1 MRSPRLAPHA
11 RGAPASPPRSAGVA
25 GSPAIST
32 AAAAAAVSAAAG
44 TSAAAAAAAAAVSA
58 AAGTSAAAAA
68 AAAPALGTV
77 LGLVDA
83 QRAAVEVGAVHLLDR
98 RLGRLGG
105 RHLDEGESARS
116 PGLPLDH
123 QLDLDDLAE
132 LGEGVT
138 EGLVGGRERQVTYVE
153 SISHL
158 QSPAAR
164 RAKRLVVSHRLS
176 RAASKKVAAR
186 SAAWAY
192 RRGLTFRALPNRSEQ
207 TSSQ

>member
-32 AAAAAAVSAAAG
+32 AAAAAPVSAAAG
-44 TSAAAAAAAAAVSA
+44 TSAAASA
-58 AAGTSAAAAA
+58 T
-68 AAAPALGTV
+68 AAPALGTV